1 MTIPKYIIKTTP
13 YEYANGYHWF
23 EILDGNYKG
32 VHFNFSKITVDNET
46 LDFQYN
52 LLVVPANIDEND
64 VELKELIGKILLE
77 NIERGNYELDTKR

>member
-32 VHFNFSKITVDNET
+32 VHFNFSKITVTNDI

-52 LLVVPANIDEND
+52 LLTLPANIDEHD
-64 VELKELIGKILLE
+64 VNLKNTIGNILLE
-77 NIERGNYELDTKR
+77 NIQRGNYELDTER

>member
-23 EILDGNYKG
+23 EILEGSYKG
-32 VHFNFSKITVDNET
+32 LQFNFSNIKVVDDM

-52 LLVVPANIDEND
+52 LLLVPLDVNEND
-64 VELKELIGKILLE
+64 VELKELIGNILLE
-77 NIERGNYELDTKR
+77 HIERGYYELDTK